1 MKQNPCLILSTS
13 PPAQTGG
20 KPLGLLELRCRR
32 RLPCRGMG
40 RMPAGKELD
49 SETGLY
55 YYGAR
60 YLDPKTGRWLSGD
73 PAVGD
78 YIPSAPV
85 NDEARKRNGSLPGM
99 GGVFNVVNLHVYHY
113 AGNNPVKYVD
123 PDGMWKI
130 YSIFNFDT
138 GKNEYFMTTPKTSTQ
153 IMRTI
158 GVFFPGGTYLSNMQ
172 NGLINLSNRI
182 TVTNFMVEYDSHDTK
197 GFDGVNIA
205 KDLLSLT
212 PVGAASA
219 SFGAVARG
227 LDISDSFNKGI
238 SWNMDFNIQT
248 FLNGITF
255 NLFGGVEDREAAIAL
270 GYAIA
275 FGASV
280 YKKMNLKD
288 MNISENT
295 WAMAIKNK
303 ILGGNDS
310 TLNNLY
316 NEVMARYLND

>member
-1 MKQNPCLILSTS
+1 
-13 PPAQTGG
+13 
-20 KPLGLLELRCRR
+20 
-32 RLPCRGMG
+32 
-40 RMPAGKELD
+40 
-49 SETGLY
+49 
-55 YYGAR
+55 
-60 YLDPKTGRWLSGD
+60 
-73 PAVGD
+73 
-78 YIPSAPV
+78 
-85 NDEARKRNGSLPGM
+85 M